1 MRPALPARSPSDAS
15 SRARSPR
22 ACVALLVGLA
32 ACGPPPGEDP
42 PVVDPEPEPP
52 QPVARPGSY
61 AVPFVGS
68 GGFGYRH
75 GSAFPG
81 ASAPHGLAKVGPDTK
96 GPFGTVRFL
105 HYSGYWY
112 GDDTVQGFSH
122 LHLHGTGACD
132 YGVLAVMPLD
142 GFSAERVTPDGYGLP
157 MRKATEEARP
167 GYYAVTLARPGGPDI
182 RTEITATPHAA
193 HHRYRFSG
201 GTSLAQRALVFDLD
215 HHLNAGEVASAEV
228 QIDPARQQLSGRLR
242 SVGEMSR
249 GYGGYDV
256 FFVARTRTKW
266 TSEKVWSDGAAPA
279 AGTQARGKGVGLVLL
294 FDPPPS
300 GGTDEPLELQVGLSL
315 VSVAGAAKNLE
326 AELPAWQHEATQAAT
341 AAAWEQRLTT
351 LRIHGGSEAERRT
364 FYSALYRS
372 FLMPSVHSDVDG
384 SYLGSDGKLG
394 RADGF
399 RYVSDLSLWDT
410 YRTLHPLYSLIAP
423 QAALDSVQSL
433 LRMAQARGA
442 FPKWPLAGG
451 DSGTMI
457 GAPAEMVVADAYLKG
472 VTGFDAEA
480 AYRILRAA
488 ALDPTAPAGGRGGR
502 DQVEDYMRLGYV
514 PSSTNGSV
522 SKTTEYARGDAALAG
537 LAAALGHGDDAKRF
551 AERARSY
558 RALYDNKSGFLR
570 GRAADGTFSW
580 RAYEPTKY
588 IDDYTEANGW
598 QSLWMND
605 HDALGADVGARPV
618 GTGDGLI
625 ELLGGRDAFVRRL
638 AEMFDSTRAE
648 WDASDPGDPLAGSDR
663 PTYYWAGNEG
673 DIHAPYL
680 FALAGRP
687 ELTQRWVR
695 WLMDTQYSDGPA
707 GLPGNDDG
715 GTMAAWYL
723 FSALGLFPI
732 AGTDLYVLGAPRF
745 PRVEVAVPGGTFTI
759 EAPGV
764 AAARP
769 YAVAAALDG
778 VPLSAPVLRHAELRA
793 GRTLRFTMAAQPPA
807 R

>member
-1 MRPALPARSPSDAS
+1 M
-15 SRARSPR
+15 
-22 ACVALLVGLA
+22 
-32 ACGPPPGEDP
+32 DP
-42 PVVDPEPEPP
+42 PP
-52 QPVARPGSY
+52 QPVARPARY
-61 AVPFVGS
+61 AVPFIGS
-68 GGFGYRH
+68 GGFGYHH

-81 ASAPHGLAKVGPDTK
+81 ATAPHGLAKVGPDTK

-142 GFSAERVTPDGYGLP
+142 GFSPERTTPDGYGLP
-157 MRKATEEARP
+157 LRKATEEARP

-201 GTSLAQRALVFDLD
+201 TGPTQRALLFDLD

-228 QIDPARQQLSGRLR
+228 QLDPARQELTGKLR

-266 TSEKVWSDGAAPA
+266 ASQLVWSDGAMPA

-294 FDPPPS
+294 FNSPPS
-300 GGTDEPLELQVGLSL
+300 GTDEALELQVGLSL
-315 VSVAGAAKNLE
+315 VSLEGAARNLD
-326 AELPAWQHEATQAAT
+326 AELPSWQHEATQAAT
-341 AAAWEQRLTT
+341 AAAWDRLLET
-351 LRIHGGSEAERRT
+351 LRISGGSEAERRM
-364 FYSALYRS
+364 FYSALYRA

-384 SYLGSDGKLG
+384 SYLGFDGKTG
-394 RADGF
+394 RAGGF

-423 QAALDSVQSL
+423 AAALDSVQSL
-433 LRMAQARGA
+433 LRMAQARGG

-457 GAPAEMVVADAYLKG
+457 GAPAEMVIADAYIKG

-480 AYRILRAA
+480 AYQILRAA
-488 ALDPTAPAGGRGGR
+488 ALSATAPAGGRGGR

-514 PSSTNGSV
+514 PSSVGGSV

-537 LAAALGHGDDAKRF
+537 LAAALGHTGDARRF
-551 AERARSY
+551 GERARSY
-558 RALYDNKSGFLR
+558 RALYDPKVGFLR
-570 GRAADGTFSW
+570 GRAADSTFSW
-580 RAYEPTKY
+580 RAYDPTKY
-588 IDDYTEANGW
+588 TDEYTEANGW

-605 HDALGADVGARPV
+605 HDAVGSGGSA

-625 ELLGGRDAFVRRL
+625 ELLGGREPFVRRL
-638 AEMFDSTRAE
+638 GEMFDSTRAE
-648 WDASDPGDPLAGSDR
+648 WEASDPSDPLAGTSP

-687 ELTQRWVR
+687 DLTQRWVR
-695 WLMDTQYSDGPA
+695 WLMDTQYRDAPA

-715 GTMAAWYL
+715 GTMSAWYL

-745 PRVEVAVPGGTFTI
+745 PRIEVALPGGTFTI

-764 AAARP
+764 SAARP
-769 YAVAAALDG
+769 YAVAVALDG
-778 VPLSAPVLRHAELRA
+778 VPVTAPVLRHAELRA
-793 GRTLRFTMAAQPPA
+793 GRTLRFTMAAEPA
-807 R
+807 AR